1 MVNLSEMAVLGYK
14 SVDPSVM
21 KVSSYSIIFL
31 SKSGQIT
38 CFGGVGVF
46 IIYAELSKSAQ
57 SVCSRGKLGKFGQ
70 GPCLFQ
76 I

>member
-1 MVNLSEMAVLGYK
+1 MVILGYK

-31 SKSGQIT
+31 SKSGLIT

-57 SVCSRGKLGKFGQ
+57 SVCSRGKLGRFRQ
-70 GPCLFQ
+70 RPCLLH